1 MSKVLREERTENFTV
16 MANYHLKDK
25 RLSLKAKGLL
35 SMILSLPENW
45 IFNMRGLATLSKDGI
60 DSTRAAMNE
69 LENYGYVVRFRNRT
83 ETGMYTEAEYI
94 IREKPIFKSSDPEP
108 KNTNINIGMPDDR
121 ENQ

>member
-69 LENYGYVVRFRNRT
+69 GYVVRFRNRT

-94 IREKPIFKSSDPEP
+94 IREKPIFKSRHPEP